1 MLEKVS
7 DPASVCIAV
16 ITSYPKWYQG
26 PLRSIKHTDKIRG
39 DLALETLQAA
49 RENGYQIVCVNG
61 LSAKTFTKEVEQ
73 IEGVHCIKRRTM
85 KRAPG
90 RRHAIKVAAK
100 LAGVEIIVLTDP
112 EKVSLLD
119 SLPEMVAP
127 IVSGKAEIVIPRRQ
141 ERLFKLTY
149 PEYMYHSER
158 EGNKIFNE
166 ALRSQNLLTKELED
180 LDSFFGPRV
189 LRNTPPIVALFMQ
202 QFTYKIGGT
211 FFPTSYFD
219 PEQYSNVLF
228 FPIVRALEKKKKVL
242 SVEIPFS
249 YPSLQKENETFGEQE
264 IFIVKR
270 NMQRLGILVNL
281 LHFLSYL
288 KKC

>member
-1 MLEKVS
+1 MVSILEKLKN
-7 DPASVCIAV
+7 
-16 ITSYPKWYQG
+16 Y
-26 PLRSIKHTDKIRG
+26 
-39 DLALETLQAA
+39 
-49 RENGYQIVCVNG
+49 
-61 LSAKTFTKEVEQ
+61 
-73 IEGVHCIKRRTM
+73 
-85 KRAPG
+85 
-90 RRHAIKVAAK
+90 
-100 LAGVEIIVLTDP
+100 
-112 EKVSLLD
+112 
-119 SLPEMVAP
+119 
-127 IVSGKAEIVIPRRQ
+127 
-141 ERLFKLTY
+141 
-149 PEYMYHSER
+149 
-158 EGNKIFNE
+158 E

-189 LRNTPPIVALFMQ
+189 LRNTPTIVALFMQ
-202 QFTYKIGGT
+202 QFTYKIGET

-228 FPIVRALEKKKKVL
+228 FPIVRALEKKKKIV

-288 KKC
+288 KKR